1 MEMNEIKEEVIKQIA
16 RKFNKKEMQI
26 YIMFKEVYKLGI
38 TDIKFNK
45 YIDEFYKMLD
55 NESKL

>member
-45 YIDEFYKMLD
+45 YIDEF
-55 NESKL
+55 